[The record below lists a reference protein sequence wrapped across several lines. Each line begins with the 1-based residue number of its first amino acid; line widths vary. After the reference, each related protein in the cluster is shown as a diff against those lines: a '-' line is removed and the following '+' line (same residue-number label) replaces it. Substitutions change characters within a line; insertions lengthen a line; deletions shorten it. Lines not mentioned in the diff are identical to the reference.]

1 MLRVSLFILIFG
13 IHALQPA
20 EASPLRL
27 VCVHDGK
34 LIVWDGD
41 KIQPLEPNPELLDK
55 FNVTPEQIQASTN
68 RAGSTETLQA
78 KVESWLVR
86 LRTAARQ
93 PQKATPIIQRP
104 KETETLAPATQTPA
118 ATNIHSFTSGALHK
132 NYKPETYDNKFISVS
147 GLVTRIIDNKNGE
160 FIIIMDDWI
169 RHVHR
174 GGGNV
179 KTRDTSG
186 NPKAVADWVVGR
198 SGTISGVSLGLTP
211 DGYLVID

>member
-13 IHALQPA
+13 IHAIQPA

-68 RAGSTETLQA
+68 RADSTEALQG
-78 KVESWLVR
+78 KLESWLVR
-86 LRTAARQ
+86 LRASAKQ
-93 PQKATPIIQRP
+93 PQIKTPVIQKP
-104 KETETLAPATQTPA
+104 QETLTPTPQKPA
-118 ATNIHSFTSGALHK
+118 ATNTNSFTSVFLHQ
-132 NYKPETYDNKFISVS
+132 NYRPETHDNKFISVS

-174 GGGNV
+174 GGGNL
-179 KTRDTSG
+179 KTRDISG
-186 NPKAVADWVVGR
+186 NPKELAGWIVGR
-198 SGTISGVSLGLTP
+198 QGTISGIARGLTP

>member
-13 IHALQPA
+13 IHVIQPA

-41 KIQPLEPNPELLDK
+41 KIQSLEPNPELLDK

-68 RAGSTETLQA
+68 SADSTEALQV
-78 KVESWLVR
+78 KLESWLVR
-86 LRTAARQ
+86 LRASAKQ
-93 PQKATPIIQRP
+93 PQIKTPVIQKP
-104 KETETLAPATQTPA
+104 QETPTPTPEKPAT
-118 ATNIHSFTSGALHK
+118 TNTNSFTSVSLHK
-132 NYKPETYDNKFISVS
+132 NYRPETHDNKLISVT
-147 GLVTRIIDNKNGE
+147 GLITRIIDNKNGE

-174 GGGNV
+174 GGGGIV

-186 NPKAVADWVVGR
+186 NPKELAGWIVGR
-198 SGTISGVSLGLTP
+198 QGTIIGIVRGLTP
-211 DGYLVID
+211 DGFLVID